1 MSLPD
6 WRRNARLLQVQI
18 LRLDFCHFSGA
29 VRKFIRRSIHGI
41 EHRDEQV
48 CQRHLFLSLE
58 GVQVP
63 VLEAKRISPRHLN
76 RIVLGTVGC
85 VRMS

>member
-6 WRRNARLLQVQI
+6 WRRNARLFQVQT

-29 VRKFIRRSIHGI
+29 VREFLCRSIHSI
-41 EHRDEQV
+41 ENGDKQV
-48 CQRHLFLSLE
+48 CQRHLFFSLE

-63 VLEAKRISPRHLN
+63 VLEAKRFSTRHLN
-76 RIVLGTVGC
+76 RVVLGAVGC
-85 VRMS
+85 VRMG